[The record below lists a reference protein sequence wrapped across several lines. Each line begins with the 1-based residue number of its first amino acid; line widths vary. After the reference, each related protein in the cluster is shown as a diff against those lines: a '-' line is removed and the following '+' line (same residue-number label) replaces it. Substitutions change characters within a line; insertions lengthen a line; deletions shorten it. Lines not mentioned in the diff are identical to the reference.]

1 MKIWDKVCTW
11 VIIASLLLGAVVLI
25 LFVFDPN
32 VNAEYIH
39 QMEMENNR

>member
-1 MKIWDKVCTW
+1 MNKLMDWM
-11 VIIASLLLGAVVLI
+11 VIAALVMGAVVLI

-39 QMEMENNR
+39 QMELENYR

>member
-1 MKIWDKVCTW
+1 MNRLMNWM
-11 VIIASLLLGAVVLI
+11 IIATLIMCAVVLL

-39 QMEMENNR
+39 QMELENYR